1 MNVAPSLGIFWVFY
15 VGNAHKSDV
24 VLGCHFSPGVSD
36 DSSSKPS
43 RENLPGKDT
52 IEFFE
57 TFAWLKPPK
66 GVGGKRW
73 VGVAW
78 DFSEVVGLIGLG
90 IIGTKMKIQ
99 RSGRKLFLFQVTLW
113 CDQSAKD

>member
-1 MNVAPSLGIFWVFY
+1 MFFLFLEK
-15 VGNAHKSDV
+15 HKSDV

-99 RSGRKLFLFQVTLW
+99 RSGRKLFLFQVTSW